1 MSEKILTQEQIE
13 KLNKDKYGQFFSK
26 NPVIRNVIQS
36 LIANKGTIMEPSVG
50 EGDLIFGLESKE
62 PVLID
67 FKPKVREINNIPVI
81 EMDFF
86 SYPIENKFNTI
97 IGNPPFVKYK
107 FLDDSVKKNIKHYE
121 FNKKTNPNGY
131 NKKSNLYYFFI
142 HKCIE
147 QLEDNGELI
156 FITPKEFMYNVGA
169 ITLRNFMFQNGTI
182 THFVD
187 CGEKK
192 LFTDASVPS
201 LCIFRFQKGT
211 FLRETKFWET
221 IESYVSKDEYV
232 IKPMKISNDQ
242 FCFCDEDDTN
252 TLSDFFDVKVGVV
265 SGLDGF
271 YETDRVE
278 DGVYIH
284 KFRTNSGYKNYYF
297 FDQIN
302 DINLVPEDIRLLFLS
317 NKNKL
322 KNRKIKKYTD
332 NDWWKY
338 GAVRNLENMLSDKNR
353 IYVAPKTRLTNP
365 FFMGQP
371 NELYSGSL
379 LGIFPKKDNVDLEKS
394 IIFFNS
400 DIFKNRLKQ
409 FFIMIEDKFNFTPSV
424 LGKIPL
430 NLNEII

>member
-297 FDQIN
+297 
-302 DINLVPEDIRLLFLS
+302 LL
-317 NKNKL
+317 
-322 KNRKIKKYTD
+322 
-332 NDWWKY
+332 
-338 GAVRNLENMLSDKNR
+338 
-353 IYVAPKTRLTNP
+353 
-365 FFMGQP
+365 
-371 NELYSGSL
+371 
-379 LGIFPKKDNVDLEKS
+379 
-394 IIFFNS
+394 
-400 DIFKNRLKQ
+400 
-409 FFIMIEDKFNFTPSV
+409 
-424 LGKIPL
+424 
-430 NLNEII
+430 

>member
-1 MSEKILTQEQIE
+1 MSENTLTKEQIE

-36 LIANKGTIMEPSVG
+36 LISNKGTIMEPSVG
-50 EGDLIFGLESKE
+50 EGDLIFGLEDKN
-62 PVLID
+62 PTLID
-67 FKPKVREINNIPVI
+67 FKPKVNNINGVPVI

-86 SYPIENKFNTI
+86 SYSIENKFNTI

-107 FLDDSVKKNIKHYE
+107 FLDDSVKQNIKHYE
-121 FNKKTNPNGY
+121 FNKKLNPNGY

-147 QLEDNGELI
+147 QLEENGELI

-192 LFTDASVPS
+192 LFSDASVPS
-201 LCIFRFQKGT
+201 LCIFRFQKNM
-211 FLRETKFWET
+211 FIRETKFWET
-221 IESYVSKDEYV
+221 IESYVNKEEHI

-242 FCFCDEDDTN
+242 FCFCDDDDT
-252 TLSDFFDVKVGVV
+252 TILSDFFDVKVGVV
-265 SGLDGF
+265 SGLDRF

-278 DGVYIH
+278 DAVYIH

-297 FDQIN
+297 FDHID
-302 DINLVPEDIRLLFLS
+302 DINLVPEDIRTLFL
-317 NKNKL
+317 NKKETL

-338 GAVRNLENMLSDKNR
+338 GAVRNLDNMLSDKNR
-353 IYVAPKTRLTNP
+353 IYVAPKTRLENP
-365 FFMGQP
+365 FFMGTS

-379 LGIFPKKDNVDLEKS
+379 LGIFPKKDNIDLEKS
-394 IIFFNS
+394 ISFFNS
-400 DIFKNRLKQ
+400 NIFKERLKQ

-430 NLNEII
+430 NLNEIV

>member
-1 MSEKILTQEQIE
+1 MSEINLTKEELE
-13 KLNKDKYGQFFSK
+13 KLNKEKYGQFFSK
-26 NPVIRNVIQS
+26 NPIIRKVIQS
-36 LIANKGTIMEPSVG
+36 LISNEGTIMEPSVG
-50 EGDLIFGLESKE
+50 EGDLIFGLEDKT
-62 PVLID
+62 PILID
-67 FKPKVREINNIPVI
+67 FKPKVTEINGIPVI
-81 EMDFF
+81 ETDFF
-86 SYPIENKFNTI
+86 NYPLENKFNTI

-107 FLDDSVKKNIKHYE
+107 FLDDSVKENTKHYLHHK
-121 FNKKTNPNGY
+121 NLNPNGY

-147 QLEDNGELI
+147 HLEHDGELI
-156 FITPKEFMYNVGA
+156 FITPKEFMYNVSA
-169 ITLRNFMFQNGTI
+169 ITLRNFMYQNGTI

-211 FLRETKFWET
+211 YVRETKFWET
-221 IESYVSKDEYV
+221 IESYVNNDEHI
-232 IKPMKISNDQ
+232 IKPLKISNDQ
-242 FCFCDEDDTN
+242 FCFCDDDNTT

-271 YETDRVE
+271 YLTNNVE

-297 FDQIN
+297 FDHIN
-302 DINLVPEDIRLLFLS
+302 DINLLPEDIRNLFLR
-317 NKNKL
+317 NKTKL
-322 KNRKIKKYTD
+322 KNRKIKKYTE

-338 GAVRNLENMLSDKNR
+338 GAVRNLDNMLSDKNR
-353 IYVAPKTRLTNP
+353 IYVAPKTRLSNP
-365 FFMGQP
+365 FFMGSP

-379 LGIFPKKDNVDLEKS
+379 LGLFPKNDNIDLQKT
-394 IIFFNS
+394 INFFNS
-400 DIFKNRLKQ
+400 DVFKERLKQ